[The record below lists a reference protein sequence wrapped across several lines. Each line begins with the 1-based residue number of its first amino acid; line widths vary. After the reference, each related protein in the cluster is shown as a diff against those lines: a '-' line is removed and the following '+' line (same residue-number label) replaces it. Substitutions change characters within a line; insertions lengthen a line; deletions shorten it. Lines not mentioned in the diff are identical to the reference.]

1 MSDLPDALKYGA
13 SHSTIRTNRFRLV
26 PQGSDT
32 GNPNGV
38 FRVRLPEK
46 SLVRLSSLSA
56 YFNASLTGLSGG
68 GSATNWS
75 NALMPSSYKFFRAVR
90 FYVGGAI
97 ASGGLSQN
105 YDQLYDALLK
115 ASADK
120 AWVESRFNEGY
131 KELISASDDS
141 VLPPI
146 NLVPSDPSANLVA
159 SKTQYLTCSDFLGLP
174 RCNGGGGV
182 IDTSLYNSV
191 EVEFILN
198 DESCITKAGAGT
210 LINADN
216 ITYQLTNFR
225 VDVDC
230 VTSVSPMYVEM
241 MALRLQD
248 ASPIRFPYQNFVT
261 VIAQNTGSNRIQVN
275 SQSVDMMLVAPL
287 RNAWANTK
295 AIASTVMA
303 NQMCSNR
310 YKYDT
315 KLGPAGGALADE
327 NTYVAQEGTVTM
339 QLVVGSDVYPK
350 QQITHALMIPD
361 LTINT
366 LYHGSLQSKN
376 LFSSGMY
383 NSGQAFSRAYGLS
396 DNFIWINNFSLESE
410 GWATKKLTGIDTSA
424 QNVDMILNTTGFGA
438 VAEGAPNSATG
449 NFWLLG
455 ALVTS
460 QLIYDPATAS
470 VSIVA

>member
-1 MSDLPDALKYGA
+1 MDIPDALKYGA
-13 SHSTIRTNRFRLV
+13 SHSTIRTNRFRIV
-26 PQGSDT
+26 PQGSDSAQ
-32 GNPNGV
+32 PNGV

-56 YFNASLTGLSGG
+56 YFNAQLTGLL
-68 GSATNWS
+68 ATDAGNYT

-97 ASGGLSQN
+97 ASGGLCNN
-105 YDQLYDALLK
+105 YDQVYHQLLV

-131 KELISASDDS
+131 KELISASDDVNTTNQS
-141 VLPPI
+141 LY
-146 NLVPSDPSANLVA
+146 ANPAVT

-182 IDTSLYNSV
+182 IDTSLYSSV

-198 DESCITKAGAGT
+198 DLSILSTAAAGAGNVNT
-210 LINADN
+210 ISWNLS
-216 ITYQLTNFR
+216 QFR

-230 VTSVSPMYVEM
+230 VVSVSPMYVEM

-248 ASPIRFPYQNFVT
+248 AAPIRFAYQNFVT
-261 VIAQNTGSNRIQVN
+261 SISQNTNSNRIQVN
-275 SQSVDMMLVAPL
+275 SQSVDMLALSPL
-287 RNAWANTK
+287 RNNWAT
-295 AIASTVMA
+295 APSTTGMT
-303 NQMCSNR
+303 NNMMQPNR
-310 YKYDT
+310 YKFDT
-315 KLGPAGGALADE
+315 KIGSSSGSAADQQ
-327 NTYVAQEGTVTM
+327 TYVTNEGTITL
-339 QLVVGSDVYPK
+339 QLQVGSDTYPK
-350 QQITHALMIPD
+350 TQIVHALMIPD

-366 LYHGSLQSKN
+366 LYHGSLYSKN
-376 LFSSGMY
+376 LFSSGLF
-383 NSGQAFSRAYGLS
+383 NAAQQFSRTYGLS

-424 QNVDMILNTTGFGA
+424 QNVDIILNTSGFGA
-438 VAEGAPNSATG
+438 VAEPALPNGNGATG
-449 NFWLLG
+449 NFWLIT

-460 QLIYDPATAS
+460 QLVYDPSTAS
-470 VSIVA
+470 VSIIA